1 MTKTERHEIAVV
13 TKLLIEDDCDEI
25 RKAYV
30 ALYGNLKGLR
40 NYIRKECIEFWT
52 NNEPYLEQP
61 DLGLEWMKL
70 GKHIINLDDCWCF
83 IRDGLKFDLERK

>member
-13 TKLLIEDDCDEI
+13 TKLFIEDDCDEI
-25 RKAYV
+25 RKAYT

-52 NNEPYLEQP
+52 NSNPYLIQP
-61 DLGLEWMKL
+61 DMGLEWIRVREKL
-70 GKHIINLDDCWCF
+70 ICTDYVWYF